1 MLSSFS
7 TPKGKRYYTYGAM
20 YLSRILY
27 LCHCYGIRCWLTL
40 MLFCC
45 DYYFVVCRLNP
56 DMAISFCNN
65 LIEYICNV
73 CKCMKLS
80 HYSFLTWLLMCG
92 LKWEIAGGTFA
103 LYSLLCKHSQVGILP
118 SRRVESNLGLEHAT
132 QYVDKHNR
140 LRNFFEQSMIAR
152 RALLF
157 IAMLG
162 TCMLIGDGILTPAI
176 SGL

>member
-1 MLSSFS
+1 M
-7 TPKGKRYYTYGAM
+7 
-20 YLSRILY
+20 RI
-27 LCHCYGIRCWLTL
+27 RT
-40 MLFCC
+40 F
-45 DYYFVVCRLNP
+45 F
-56 DMAISFCNN
+56 FCNN

-103 LYSLLCKHSQVGILP
+103 LYSLLCKHSQVGILT

-132 QYVDKHNR
+132 QYAGMDKHNR

-152 RALLF
+152 RVLLF
-157 IAMLG
+157 VAMLG

-176 SGL
+176 SGLWMNILYFSSSVRRSKIQGMHSIYRPGVCIVAISFLTSLFWSDGPHYG